1 MSFVFD
7 SNHGIMVKPCIGP
20 IEGGPCR
27 AGRCGGAA
35 QLKYR
40 VGSALELKIQV
51 ELSSMFMFF
60 DFLVLTMI

>member
-1 MSFVFD
+1 
-7 SNHGIMVKPCIGP
+7 MVKPCIGP